1 MGANHFLDAVRQ
13 PRAAGASRF
22 DIEVEATW
30 PYTGRVLTRR
40 RIGHFVIRN
49 HFIRRRQAMKERVG
63 SRMLYFFILLFLL
76 SGCAPS
82 RVYTEGVLA
91 KDYRTMST
99 DELQRYSLTLQDEI
113 VRVEKGGPLPA
124 SATRENYLTDLR
136 STRYDVQRQ
145 IEDRKA
151 MLLEEQK
158 GRSDQRSPF
167 ALP

>member
-1 MGANHFLDAVRQ
+1 
-13 PRAAGASRF
+13 
-22 DIEVEATW
+22 
-30 PYTGRVLTRR
+30 
-40 RIGHFVIRN
+40 
-49 HFIRRRQAMKERVG
+49 MKKPFEC
-63 SRMLYFFILLFLL
+63 RMLYLFILLFLL

-99 DELQRYSLTLQDEI
+99 DELQRYSVTLQEEI
-113 VRVEKGGPLPA
+113 ARVEKGGPVPA
-124 SATRENYLTDLR
+124 GESRENYLSDLR

-151 MLLEEQK
+151 MRLEEQK

>member
-1 MGANHFLDAVRQ
+1 MN
-13 PRAAGASRF
+13 
-22 DIEVEATW
+22 
-30 PYTGRVLTRR
+30 
-40 RIGHFVIRN
+40 
-49 HFIRRRQAMKERVG
+49 KRVG
-63 SRMLYFFILLFLL
+63 FGMLYFFVLLVLL

-99 DELQRYSLTLQDEI
+99 DELQRYSVALQDEI
-113 VRVEKGGPLPA
+113 ARVEKGGPVPA
-124 SATRENYLTDLR
+124 GATRENYLSDLR

-151 MLLEEQK
+151 MQIEEQK

>member
-1 MGANHFLDAVRQ
+1 MNERFAN
-13 PRAAGASRF
+13 
-22 DIEVEATW
+22 
-30 PYTGRVLTRR
+30 
-40 RIGHFVIRN
+40 
-49 HFIRRRQAMKERVG
+49 
-63 SRMLYFFILLFLL
+63 RMLCLMILLFLL

-99 DELQRYSLTLQDEI
+99 DELQRYSVTLQEEI
-113 VRVEKGGPLPA
+113 ARVEKGGPVPA
-124 SATRENYLTDLR
+124 GESRENYLSDLR

-145 IEDRKA
+145 IEDRNV
-151 MLLEEQK
+151 LRLEEQK